1 MKKCQV
7 QEFTVVVLMVV
18 VVLDVFEHARHPL
31 FYLSVLILALT
42 GKVIVSHMEKP
53 ADKDSSA
60 PYN

>member
-1 MKKCQV
+1 MKECQL
-7 QEFTVVVLMVV
+7 QEFTAVVLMLVV
-18 VVLDVFEHARHPL
+18 LLDVFEHARHPL